1 VQANKETKQTK
12 METANTQRFKGSRN
26 AEDLKMYY
34 GTENYYKC
42 MTLVYTDGV
51 KFLCESRK
59 CYWLLTDIALQS
71 AFNKD
76 LKREPFITCE
86 LIKNETQAILVFTD
100 GNNNV
105 LYSYEYDVTD
115 FADEGVCLYLS
126 EGVLMLP
133 SEY

>member
-1 VQANKETKQTK
+1 
-12 METANTQRFKGSRN
+12 MEAKTTPRFNGSSN

-34 GTENYYKC
+34 GTDNYYKC

-51 KFLCESRK
+51 KHLCETRK

-86 LIKNETQAILVFTD
+86 LTKSDNSALLIFTD

-105 LYSYEYDVTD
+105 LYTYDYDLTD
-115 FADEGVCLYLS
+115 FSDDGVCLYLN